1 MRCTKLEPGGVS
13 PTYPAPPALLWELG
27 VLLAPRGAA
36 WWVFFFL
43 EPCWNAAAFCRG
55 SWLAEDVQQTQQ
67 THVPA
72 PSRSRFGL
80 GSALGAGWEFGAA
93 CSHSQAVPGGFA
105 VCPRPRPSASPADRA
120 GDVWVGS
127 CAASMQ
133 QFVLGGGVEQ
143 PSLVGILC
151 LDPKAQSPGAGQELQ
166 ALSGG
171 KSACSCLQGAHS
183 ASLGMGMDHGHPGG
197 SRAPTELGQ
206 VAASFWWPFGDVLMP
221 KHPPRP
227 LPTLKSL
234 IKA

>member
-13 PTYPAPPALLWELG
+13 PTYPAPQPCSGSSACCSHRREQPG
-27 VLLAPRGAA
+27 G
-36 WWVFFFL
+36 FFFL

-127 CAASMQ
+127 CAASTQ
-133 QFVLGGGVEQ
+133 QSVLGGGVEQ

-151 LDPKAQSPGAGQELQ
+151 HDPKAQSPGAGQELQ
-166 ALSGG
+166 ALGG
-171 KSACSCLQGAHS
+171 CKSSCSCLQGAHS
-183 ASLGMGMDHGHPGG
+183 ASLGMDHGHPGG